1 MKTTKI
7 FLICFVICML
17 IQLMI
22 ITAETNATI
31 RRVGSILLE
40 QQYRL
45 VVLEASTGL
54 IEDQEAEDLLED
66 LEKTAQE
73 LGFELRFRAPRG
85 NE

>member
-1 MKTTKI
+1 MKVIKTC
-7 FLICFVICML
+7 LICSIVCMM
-17 IQLMI
+17 IQQTMI
-22 ITAETNATI
+22 AEMNATI

-40 QQYRL
+40 QEYRL
-45 VVLEASTGL
+45 TVLEASTGL

-73 LGFELRFRAPRG
+73 LGFELRFRAPQG